1 MEDADKDIKIASPDT
16 MKYLNKGLKVPLLDA
31 IDKYTIIQ
39 LKHERAETPEN
50 RQSIANET
58 AFWEKVLDGYRKD
71 GVPVKTE
78 WIGIM
83 KEINGRLWDV
93 EEAIRNAKKNK
104 LSNED
109 VGKLAVQLRD
119 TNDERVK
126 KRATMVAEL
135 DNDFFETGET
145 IEADTSLKLPLHETV
160 DRLTITALKLERLK
174 GDKNYASFQREY
186 DFYSKVVDAF
196 RKDGID
202 VKQEWIDDMKK
213 ANGRVWDRESA
224 IRQGREGEFGLEEMG
239 RRTLELRDIQMQER
253 IPAKNKVAIEIGAP
267 FYEIKTPANHEK

>member
-1 MEDADKDIKIASPDT
+1 MVHSFC
-16 MKYLNKGLKVPLLDA
+16 MKYVNSGLKVPLLDA

-39 LKHERAETPEN
+39 LKRERAETPEN

-58 AFWEKVLDGYRKD
+58 AFWERVLEGYRKD
-71 GVPVKTE
+71 GVDVKDE
-78 WIGIM
+78 WIAII
-83 KEINGRLWDV
+83 KEVNGRLWDV

-104 LSNED
+104 LPNEE

-119 TNDERVK
+119 LNDERVK
-126 KRATMVAEL
+126 KRAKMVVEL
-135 DNDFFETGET
+135 DNDFFETGKT
-145 IEADTSLKLPLHETV
+145 IDADTSLKLPLHETI

-196 RKDGID
+196 RKDGIK
-202 VKQEWIDDMKK
+202 VKDEWIADMKT

-224 IRQGREGEFGLEEMG
+224 IRQGRESEFGLEEMG

-253 IPAKNKVAIEIGAP
+253 IPAKNRAAFEIGAP
-267 FYEIKTPANHEK
+267 FYEIKTPANHEQ

>member
-1 MEDADKDIKIASPDT
+1 MHYINS
-16 MKYLNKGLKVPLLDA
+16 GLKVPLLDA
-31 IDKYTIIQ
+31 IDKFTIIE
-39 LKHERAETPEN
+39 LKHERAETEEN
-50 RQSIANET
+50 KQSIANET
-58 AFWEKVLDGYRKD
+58 AFWKRVLDGYRKD
-71 GVPVKTE
+71 GVSVKDD
-78 WIGIM
+78 WISIM

-104 LSNED
+104 LSNEE

-135 DNDFFETGET
+135 DNDFFETGEK
-145 IEADTSLKLPLHETV
+145 IDADTSLKLPLHETV

-196 RKDGID
+196 RKDGIN
-202 VKQEWIDDMKK
+202 VQQQWIDDMKA

-224 IRQGREGEFGLEEMG
+224 IRQGREAEFGLEEMG

-253 IPAKNKVAIEIGAP
+253 IPAKNRVAFAIKAP
-267 FYEIKTPANHEK
+267 FFEVKTKANHEQ

>member
-1 MEDADKDIKIASPDT
+1 
-16 MKYLNKGLKVPLLDA
+16 MKYINSSLKVPLLDA
-31 IDKYTIIQ
+31 IDKYTIIK

-50 RQSIANET
+50 KQSIANET
-58 AFWEKVLDGYRKD
+58 AFWENVLQGYRKD
-71 GVPVKTE
+71 GVPVKDE
-78 WIGIM
+78 WISIM
-83 KEINGRLWDV
+83 KEINARLWDV

-104 LSNED
+104 LSNEE

-126 KRATMVAEL
+126 KRVTMVAEL

-145 IEADTSLKLPLHETV
+145 IDADTSLKLPLHETV

>member
-1 MEDADKDIKIASPDT
+1 MN
-16 MKYLNKGLKVPLLDA
+16 YLNTDLKVPLLDA
-31 IDKYTIIQ
+31 IDKFTIIE
-39 LKHERAETPEN
+39 LKHERAENDEN

-58 AFWEKVLDGYRKD
+58 AFWKRVLDGYRKD
-71 GVPVKTE
+71 GVEVKDE
-78 WIGIM
+78 WIATI
-83 KEINGRLWDV
+83 KEVNGRLWDV

-104 LSNED
+104 LSNEE

-119 TNDERVK
+119 LNDERVK
-126 KRATMVAEL
+126 KRAKMVAGL
-135 DNDFFETGET
+135 DNDFFDTGES
-145 IEADTSLKLPLHETV
+145 IDADTSLKLPLHETI

-202 VKQEWIDDMKK
+202 VKDEWIADMKA

-224 IRQGREGEFGLEEMG
+224 IREGRESEFGLEEMG

-253 IPAKNKVAIEIGAP
+253 IPAKNRVAFEIGAP
-267 FYEIKTPANHEK
+267 FYEIKTPANHKK

>member
-1 MEDADKDIKIASPDT
+1 
-16 MKYLNKGLKVPLLDA
+16 MKYINKDLKVPLLDA

-58 AFWEKVLDGYRKD
+58 AFWEGVLDSYRRD
-71 GVPVKTE
+71 GIPVKDE
-78 WIGIM
+78 WIAVM

-104 LSNED
+104 LSNEE

-126 KRATMVAEL
+126 KRARMVAEL
-135 DNDFFETGET
+135 DNDFFETGDEISPHT
-145 IEADTSLKLPLHETV
+145 PYKLPLHETV
-160 DRLTITALKLERLK
+160 DRLTITMLKLERLK
-174 GDKNYASFQREY
+174 DDKNYASFQREH
-186 DFYSKVVDAF
+186 DFYSKVIDAF
-196 RKDGID
+196 RRDGID
-202 VKQEWIDDMKK
+202 VKDEWIADMKK

-224 IRQGREGEFGLEEMG
+224 IRQGREAEFGLEEMG

-253 IPAKNKVAIEIGAP
+253 IPAKNRVALEIGAP
-267 FYEIKTPANHEK
+267 FYEIKTPANHE